1 MANLWYY
8 RTLDNTPAIR
18 RTLVGAEDESLQR
31 LRQDRRFDRTEPDG
45 VCSPFALSR
54 PGMSK
59 SSQSQQPQSFEAA
72 LAELEKIVAAMEAG
86 QLPLEQSIAA
96 YKRGAQLLLYCQS
109 LLKEANQQVKLLDAG
124 LLKDFSIDGQS
135 AVADGSD

>member
-1 MANLWYY
+1 MAKNAAS
-8 RTLDNTPAIR
+8 P
-18 RTLVGAEDESLQR
+18 S
-31 LRQDRRFDRTEPDG
+31 PDDA
-45 VCSPFALSR
+45 P
-54 PGMSK
+54 K
-59 SSQSQQPQSFEAA
+59 SFEAA

-124 LLKDFSIDGQS
+124 LLKDFSIDGES